1 MLLDEIR
8 NAQDGNQDAMMTII
22 RRFNPLL
29 RKYGRKLGYED
40 ATDDLTVELIEQIKE
55 FQISKLRSTSEGAIV
70 NYIATTIYRDYSRI
84 LKSIIEEHPKS
95 VSLED
100 MTPSQ
105 KNKLFFDNA
114 AYDEQPLSLYIPK
127 GILTDT
133 EQAILI
139 AIYEEGKSIAEI
151 AKQQNV
157 SRQNI
162 NQIKKKAITKLKT
175 ALM

>member
-100 MTPSQ
+100 MT
-105 KNKLFFDNA
+105 
-114 AYDEQPLSLYIPK
+114 
-127 GILTDT
+127 
-133 EQAILI
+133 
-139 AIYEEGKSIAEI
+139 
-151 AKQQNV
+151 
-157 SRQNI
+157 
-162 NQIKKKAITKLKT
+162 
-175 ALM
+175 